1 MSKREAVIV
10 AGVRTAVGKA
20 PRGSLRTKR
29 PDDLAADVLKGL
41 LERVPQLDP
50 AEIED
55 VIMGCAMPEGEQGL
69 NIGRVAVMR
78 AGLPHS
84 VAGIT
89 VNRFCSSGLQ
99 TIAMAAQAIEFGSAD
114 VVIAGGVESMSM
126 VPMTGH
132 YFAPNPHL
140 ALHYPEAFIS
150 MGLTA
155 EKVAEKYG
163 ISREEQDEFAYRS
176 HQLAIKAIDEGKF
189 KDEIVPV
196 EVEEVSVTPDGERV
210 VRTKV
215 FDTDEGPRRDTS
227 LEALARLRPVFRA
240 DGTVTAG
247 NSSQTSDGAA
257 AVLLMTREK
266 AEELGLKPIAR
277 VVSFSVG
284 GVPPEIMGI
293 GPVAAVPKALK
304 RAGLTMDDIDLI
316 ELNEA
321 FAAQS
326 LAVIRQLEMP
336 LEKVNVNGGA
346 IALGHPLGCT
356 GAKLTVQIINELR
369 RRKAR
374 YGLVTMCIGGGM
386 GAAGVIENLD
396 L

>member
-316 ELNEA
+316 ELN
-321 FAAQS
+321 
-326 LAVIRQLEMP
+326 
-336 LEKVNVNGGA
+336 
-346 IALGHPLGCT
+346 
-356 GAKLTVQIINELR
+356 
-369 RRKAR
+369 
-374 YGLVTMCIGGGM
+374 
-386 GAAGVIENLD
+386 
-396 L
+396 